1 MRPSPRP
8 AAPPQ
13 RQAAMSGRR
22 RLTGES
28 GAELAALRCKH
39 LRLLRAEFRKK
50 LVVRRELALP
60 ARIVKAHDRRK
71 SLRSEF
77 EAAPVQI
84 DILRLQP
91 ETSLHRVRLPLA
103 TLDDP
108 FEHAHVLTKTG
119 PCKLSVLVGAK
130 PVDVEYSRRM
140 FDCLRHREPMRE
152 IIADVIAAKRQHG
165 ERIAANLAHLA
176 CGGGGALWAPP
187 RPPVYTRPPPL

>member
-1 MRPSPRP
+1 MRLFPRP

-13 RQAAMSGRR
+13 RQAATSGRR

-28 GAELAALRCKH
+28 CAELAALRHKH
-39 LRLLRAEFRKK
+39 LWLLRAQLRKK

-60 ARIVKAHDRRK
+60 PRIVEAHHRRK

-91 ETSLHRVRLPLA
+91 ETSLHRVRLALA
-103 TLDDP
+103 ALDDP

-140 FDCLRHREPMRE
+140 FDCLRHPEPMRE
-152 IIADVIAAKRQHG
+152 IIADVITAKREHG
-165 ERIAANLAHLA
+165 ERMRAE
-176 CGGGGALWAPP
+176 P
-187 RPPVYTRPPPL
+187 

>member
-1 MRPSPRP
+1 MRLFPRP
-8 AAPPQ
+8 AAPQQ
-13 RQAAMSGRR
+13 RQAPTAGRR
-22 RLTGES
+22 RLNRGS
-28 GAELAALRCKH
+28 GAEVAALRHKH

-60 ARIVKAHDRRK
+60 ARIVKAHHRRK
-71 SLRSEF
+71 TLRSEF

-91 ETSLHRVRLPLA
+91 ETSLQRVRLALA

-140 FDCLRHREPMRE
+140 FDCL
-152 IIADVIAAKRQHG
+152 
-165 ERIAANLAHLA
+165 
-176 CGGGGALWAPP
+176 
-187 RPPVYTRPPPL
+187 